1 MNFDENR
8 VKTIKMHNNIGP
20 YRKGM
25 ECADSSRYHVKEE
38 LSHGRVIDSKR
49 ARPLPASCHPLSAL
63 RISNRHK
70 GHCLIVVRKTHYT
83 YVRPAVDT

>member
-8 VKTIKMHNNIGP
+8 VKTVKVQQYSP
-20 YRKGM
+20 YNKEM
-25 ECADSSRYHVKEE
+25 ECADSSRYRVKGE

-63 RISNRHK
+63 RISNRYG
-70 GHCLIVVRKTHYT
+70 GHCLIVARKTHYT